1 MAVIREPQLKPV
13 WGNGIQCWQ
22 ASIDAR
28 DGENYVVAGLTVEL
42 ALANLCYLLA
52 GKVHEYPA

>member
-1 MAVIREPQLKPV
+1 MAVVGEPRLKPV
-13 WGNGIQCWQ
+13 MSNGHQCWQ

-28 DGENYVVAGLTVEL
+28 DGENYVVAGESVAL